1 MNPVVIFAYNRLG
14 CLTQT
19 WRSLIDC
26 SGFEGRDIFIFQDGL
41 KEGGESEK
49 WNDVNSFLKEISQLQ
64 QVQLITRNDNLGLA
78 VSVHSGIS
86 EVLTSFETV
95 IVLEDDLILAK
106 DFLEFMDSALALYKD
121 RKDIYSVSGFSHFVN
136 TEISEDVFLF
146 PRPNSWGWATWR
158 EKWTGFKLD
167 AIPRSVLDDYTLLKL
182 FQRGGVDLPWM
193 LRNQFRGKINS
204 WAIQW
209 SFYQF
214 LSKGFSV
221 YPRCSKV
228 ENIGFGENATHT
240 KKLSNSSGKLCD
252 TLLIPMSEVAC
263 DKEIIEKYRVF
274 FRLGMITR
282 FNSSIWIFYLRLKS
296 AIIISP
302 L

>member
-1 MNPVVIFAYNRLG
+1 MIPVVIFAYNRLG

-19 WRSLIDC
+19 WRSLTNC

-49 WNDVNSFLKEISQLQ
+49 WNVVNAFLKEISQLH

-86 EVLTSFETV
+86 EVLTNFETV

-106 DFLEFMDSALALYKD
+106 DFLEFMDSALSVYKD
-121 RKDIYSVSGFSHFVN
+121 RKDIYSISGFSHFKN
-136 TEISEDVFLF
+136 HEIQQDVFVYQ
-146 PRPNSWGWATWR
+146 RPNSWGWATWR
-158 EKWTGFKLD
+158 EKWTGFELD
-167 AIPRSVLDDYTLLKL
+167 AIPRSVLDDYSLLKE
-182 FQRGGVDLPWM
+182 FQKGGVDLPWM

-214 LSKGFSV
+214 KSKGFSV
-221 YPRCSKV
+221 SPRWSKV
-228 ENIGFGENATHT
+228 ENIGFGEDATHT
-240 KKLSNSSGKLCD
+240 KKLGNVTGKLCD
-252 TLLIPMSEVAC
+252 SKLILNASIVE
-263 DKEIIEKYRVF
+263 DITITKKYRAYY
-274 FRLGMITR
+274 RLGLISR
-282 FNSSIWIFYLRLKS
+282 CLNKIWLSFLKWFFPF
-296 AIIISP
+296 I
-302 L
+302 